1 MITANFKKRFITSL
15 FLLISLVLIF
25 KFNYI
30 LIYSLIVLG
39 VMSILEFGNIIN
51 KITKK
56 KIYKI
61 LSNLFFIVYITLF
74 CFLFLFFSS
83 FYQLKIFLFSILLCC
98 IASDIG
104 GFITGKLVKGPKLTK
119 ISPNKTISGAIGSIF
134 FSLISLI
141 TIFNTSIT
149 NIFFEIS
156 VIAFLTSLANQTGD
170 LIFSYLKRKAK
181 VKNTGNFLPGH
192 GGVLDRIDGILLG
205 LPLGIIILILIFE

>member
-25 KFNYI
+25 KFNLK

-61 LSNLFFIVYITLF
+61 LSNLFFIIYITLF

-104 GFITGKLVKGPKLTK
+104 
-119 ISPNKTISGAIGSIF
+119 
-134 FSLISLI
+134 
-141 TIFNTSIT
+141 
-149 NIFFEIS
+149 
-156 VIAFLTSLANQTGD
+156 D
-170 LIFSYLKRKAK
+170 L
-181 VKNTGNFLPGH
+181 
-192 GGVLDRIDGILLG
+192 
-205 LPLGIIILILIFE
+205 

>member
-61 LSNLFFIVYITLF
+61 LSNLFFIIYITLF

-83 FYQLKIFLFSILLCC
+83 SYQLKIFLFSILLCC

-170 LIFSYLKRKAK
+170 IIFSYLKRKAK
-181 VKNTGNFLPGH
+181 IKNTGNFLPGH

-205 LPLGIIILILIFE
+205 LPLGIITLILIFE

>member
-1 MITANFKKRFITSL
+1 MISANFKKRFITSL
-15 FLLISLVLIF
+15 FLLIALVLIF

-61 LSNLFFIVYITLF
+61 LSNLFFIIYITLF

-83 FYQLKIFLFSILLCC
+83 YYQLKIFLFSILLCC

-205 LPLGIIILILIFE
+205 LPLGIIALILIFE